1 MSRSFLS
8 SLLATAVPL
17 WFCASASLAADTASE
32 LIVTASRSGVAVPRY
47 LLGSS
52 VTVLD
57 ASTLVERQTR
67 EVADI
72 LRDVPGLA
80 VNVSPG
86 LTQIRMRG
94 AEANHT
100 LVLVDGI
107 EVSDPYY
114 GEFDFGTLIADDG
127 ARIEVLRG
135 QQSALYGSDAI
146 GGVVHYMSG
155 SGREAPG
162 VSLRAEAG
170 SFGSFNSAARWAGV
184 AQGLDYALSASVNT
198 RDGTPNSRTGSRKLG
213 KDALATTFKLSY
225 GLTDRLK
232 LTAVGRSGAV
242 QEDFNNSD
250 NNSPSKT
257 FGYIVDSP
265 GTYYRNNALYGLVRA
280 DWSGLDGRWTQAL
293 TLQAADTQR
302 WGYGQDRRTSGDEGK
317 RQKGS
322 YETSLLL
329 GSGAVQ
335 DRLTFAVD
343 QEREQFRN
351 TDPSGFAF
359 TGTKRLNN
367 TGIVAMIDHTVGDR
381 LAIGAS
387 IRRDLNDQFAD
398 ATTYR
403 VQASYQPL
411 AESRLH
417 AAVGSGIKNPGFYE
431 LFGYMDGR
439 YIGNAALKPERS
451 EGWEFGLEQA
461 LFDRMV
467 VLDAT
472 RFDSRLKDEIYTTY
486 PAPTYVAT
494 PANRKS
500 NSTQQGV
507 ELSAVAR
514 LTQDWRLNGAFTW
527 LKAREVGLEEVRR
540 PANIGSLA
548 LSWRHPSQVGG
559 VALVLRYNGQQTDVA
574 YTNPNYVPVRAR
586 LKAYTLVNLNGDYV
600 LSSAIK
606 LTARVENLT
615 DQTYE
620 ELFSF
625 RGRGRAAFVGISS
638 RF

>member
-17 WFCASASLAADTASE
+17 WLCASPSLAADSANE
-32 LIVTASRSGVAVPRY
+32 LIVTASRSGVAVPQH

-57 ASTLVERQTR
+57 ASTLSQRQTR
-67 EVADI
+67 EIADI

-107 EVSDPYY
+107 EVSDPFY
-114 GEFDFGTLIADDG
+114 GEFDFSTLIADDG

-146 GGVVHYMSG
+146 GGVIHYISG
-155 SGREAPG
+155 SGQDAPG

-170 SFGSFNSAARWAGV
+170 SFGTFNSAARWAGV
-184 AQGLDYALSASVNT
+184 EQGLDYALTASVNT

-213 KDALATTFKLSY
+213 KDALATAFKLSY
-225 GLTDRLK
+225 GLNDHLK
-232 LTAVGRSGAV
+232 LSAVGRYGAV

-250 NNSPSKT
+250 NNSRSKT
-257 FGYIVDSP
+257 FGYIVDTP
-265 GTYYRNNALYGLVRA
+265 GAYYRNSALYGLVRA

-293 TLQAADTQR
+293 TVQVADTDR
-302 WGYGQDRRTSGDEGK
+302 KGYKADKRSYGDQGK

-329 GSGAVQ
+329 GSGPVQ

-359 TGTKRLNN
+359 TGTRTLNN
-367 TGIVAMIDHTVGDR
+367 TGIVAMIDHTVGDK

-387 IRRDLNDQFAD
+387 VRRDLNDQFAD

-403 VQASYQPL
+403 VQGSYQVL
-411 AESRLH
+411 ADTRLH

-431 LFGYMDGR
+431 LYGYMDGR
-439 YIGNAALKPERS
+439 FIGNAALKPERS
-451 EGWEFGLEQA
+451 EGWEFGFEQA
-461 LFDRMV
+461 LFEQALT
-467 VLDAT
+467 LDIT

-507 ELSAVAR
+507 ELTAVAK
-514 LTQDWRLNGAFTW
+514 LAQDWRLNGAFTR
-527 LKAREVGLEEVRR
+527 LKAREAGLEEVRR

-559 VALVLRYNGQQTDVA
+559 VTLVARYNGQQTDLA

-586 LKAYTLVNLNGDYV
+586 LKAYTLVNLNGDYA
-600 LSSAIK
+600 LSPAIK

>member
-17 WFCASASLAADTASE
+17 WLCASPSLAADSAAE
-32 LIVTASRSGVAVPRY
+32 LIVTASRSGISVPQNR
-47 LLGSS
+47 LGSS

-57 ASTLVERQTR
+57 ASMLAERQTR
-67 EVADI
+67 DIADI

-114 GEFDFGTLIADDG
+114 GEFDFGSLIVDDG

-155 SGREAPG
+155 SGRDAPG
-162 VSLRAEAG
+162 VSLRTEAG
-170 SFGSFNSAARWAGV
+170 SFGSVNSAARWAGV
-184 AQGLDYALSASVNT
+184 EQRLDYALTASVNT
-198 RDGTPNSRTGSRKLG
+198 RDGTPNSRNGSRKLG
-213 KDALATTFKLSY
+213 KDALTTGLKLSY
-225 GLTDRLK
+225 GLNDHLK
-232 LTAVGRSGAV
+232 LTAVGRYGTV
-242 QEDFNNSD
+242 EEDINNSD
-250 NNSPSKT
+250 YDPSSRT
-257 FGYIVDSP
+257 FGYIVDSA
-265 GTYYRNNALYGLVRA
+265 GTYYRNSALYGLVRA
-280 DWSGLDGRWTQAL
+280 DWSGMDGRWTQAL
-293 TLQAADTQR
+293 TLQAADTDR
-302 WGYGQDRRTSGDEGK
+302 KGYSRDRRTSGDQGK

-329 GSGAVQ
+329 GSGSVQ

-367 TGIVAMIDHTVGDR
+367 TGIVAMIDHMVGDS

-387 IRRDLNDQFAD
+387 LRRDLNDQFAD
-398 ATTYR
+398 TTTYR
-403 VQASYQPL
+403 VQGSYQAL
-411 AESRLH
+411 ADTRLH

-431 LFGYMDGR
+431 LYGYMNGR
-439 YIGNAALKPERS
+439 FIGNAALKPERS
-451 EGWEFGLEQA
+451 EGWEFGFEQA
-461 LFDRMV
+461 LFDRALT
-467 VLDAT
+467 LDIT
-472 RFDSRLKDEIYTTY
+472 HFDSRLKDEIYTTY

-494 PANRKS
+494 PANRKT

-507 ELSAVAR
+507 ELTAAAR
-514 LTQDWRLNGAFTW
+514 LAQDWQLNGAFTW

-559 VALVLRYNGQQTDVA
+559 VTLVARYNGQQTDVA
-574 YTNPNYVPVRAR
+574 YTDPSYVPVRAR
-586 LKAYTLVNLNGDYV
+586 LKAYTLVNLNGDYA
-600 LSSAIK
+600 LSPAIK

-625 RGRGRAAFVGISS
+625 RGRGRAAFVGIST

>member
-17 WFCASASLAADTASE
+17 WLFASPSLAADSADE
-32 LIVTASRSGVAVPRY
+32 LIVTASRSGVAVPLH

-57 ASTLVERQTR
+57 ARTLAERQTR

-94 AEANHT
+94 TEANHT

-146 GGVVHYMSG
+146 GGVVHYISG
-155 SGREAPG
+155 SGQDAPG
-162 VSLRAEAG
+162 ASLRAEAG
-170 SFGSFNSAARWAGV
+170 SFGTFNSAARWAGV
-184 AQGLDYALSASVNT
+184 EQGLDYALSASVNT
-198 RDGTPNSRTGSRKLG
+198 RDGTPNSRNGSRNLG
-213 KDALATTFKLSY
+213 KDALAVAFKLSY
-225 GLTDRLK
+225 GLNDHLK
-232 LTAVGRSGAV
+232 LSAVGRRGAV

-250 NNSPSKT
+250 NNSRSKT

-265 GTYYRNNALYGLVRA
+265 GTYYRNNALYGLIRA
-280 DWSGLDGRWTQAL
+280 DWSGLDGRWIQAL
-293 TLQAADTQR
+293 SLQLADTDR
-302 WGYGQDRRTSGDEGK
+302 KSYSNDRRSSGDQGK

-329 GSGAVQ
+329 GSGPVQ

-343 QEREQFRN
+343 QEGEQFRN

-403 VQASYQPL
+403 VQANYQAL
-411 AESRLH
+411 AVTRLH
-417 AAVGSGIKNPGFYE
+417 AAVASGIKNPGFYE

-439 YIGNAALKPERS
+439 FIGNAALKPERS

-507 ELSAVAR
+507 ELTAVAR
-514 LTQDWRLNGAFTW
+514 LAQDWRLNGAFTW
-527 LKAREVGLEEVRR
+527 LKAREASLEEVRR

-559 VALVLRYNGQQTDVA
+559 VALVVRYNGQQTDVA

-586 LKAYTLVNLNGDYV
+586 LKAYTLVNLNGDFA
-600 LSSAIK
+600 LSPAIK

-625 RGRGRAAFVGISS
+625 RGRGRAAFVGIST
-638 RF
+638 RY

>member
-8 SLLATAVPL
+8 SLLATVVPL
-17 WFCASASLAADTASE
+17 WLCASPSHAADVADE
-32 LIVTASRSGVAVPRY
+32 LIVTASRSGVAVPQH

-57 ASTLVERQTR
+57 ANALTERQTR
-67 EVADI
+67 EIADI

-146 GGVVHYMSG
+146 GGVIHYISG
-155 SGREAPG
+155 SGQDAPG

-170 SFGSFNSAARWAGV
+170 SFGTFNSAARWAGV
-184 AQGLDYALSASVNT
+184 KQGLDYALTASVNT
-198 RDGTPNSRTGSRKLG
+198 LDGTPNSRTGSRKLG
-213 KDALATTFKLSY
+213 KDALSTAFKLSY
-225 GLTDRLK
+225 GLNDHLK
-232 LTAVGRSGAV
+232 LTAVGRYGSV
-242 QEDFNNSD
+242 QEDINNSD
-250 NNSPSKT
+250 NNSRSKT

-265 GTYYRNNALYGLVRA
+265 GSQYRNNALYGLVRA

-293 TLQAADTQR
+293 TLQVADTDR
-302 WGYGQDRRTSGDEGK
+302 KGYSRDRRTSGDQGK

-329 GSGAVQ
+329 GSGPVQ
-335 DRLTFAVD
+335 DRLTLAVD
-343 QEREQFRN
+343 AEREQFRN

-367 TGIVAMIDHTVGDR
+367 TGIVAMVDHTVGDK
-381 LAIGAS
+381 LAVGAS

-403 VQASYQPL
+403 VQGSYQAL
-411 AESRLH
+411 AETRLH
-417 AAVGSGIKNPGFYE
+417 AAIGSGIKNPGFYE

-439 YIGNAALKPERS
+439 FIGNAALKPERS
-451 EGWEFGLEQA
+451 EGWELGLEQS
-461 LFDRMV
+461 LFDRAFT
-467 VLDAT
+467 LDIT

-507 ELSAVAR
+507 ELTAVAK
-514 LTQDWRLNGAFTW
+514 LAQDWRLNGAFTW
-527 LKAREVGLEEVRR
+527 LKAREAGLEEARR
-540 PANIGSLA
+540 PANIGSVA
-548 LSWRHPSQVGG
+548 LSWRHPSQNGG
-559 VALVLRYNGQQTDVA
+559 LALVARYNGQQTDLA
-574 YTNPNYVPVRAR
+574 YIDPSYVPVRAR
-586 LKAYTLVNLNGDYV
+586 LKAYTLVNLNGDYA
-600 LSSAIK
+600 LSPAIK

>member
-1 MSRSFLS
+1 MSRYFLS

-17 WFCASASLAADTASE
+17 WLCASPSLAADSAAE
-32 LIVTASRSGVAVPRY
+32 LIVTASRSGVAVPQH

-57 ASTLVERQTR
+57 AKVLTERQTR
-67 EVADI
+67 DVADI

-94 AEANHT
+94 TEANHT

-114 GEFDFGTLIADDG
+114 GEFDFGTLIADDA

-146 GGVVHYMSG
+146 GGVIHYMSG
-155 SGREAPG
+155 SGQDAPG
-162 VSLRAEAG
+162 ASLRAEAG
-170 SFGSFNSAARWAGV
+170 SFGSFNSAARLAGV
-184 AQGLDYALSASVNT
+184 EKGLDYALTTSVNT
-198 RDGTPNSRTGSRKLG
+198 RDGTPNSRNGSRKLG
-213 KDALATTFKLSY
+213 KDALATAFKLSY

-232 LTAVGRSGAV
+232 LTAVGRYGAV

-250 NNSPSKT
+250 SNSRSKT

-265 GTYYRNNALYGLVRA
+265 GTHYRNYALYGLVRA
-280 DWSGLDGRWTQAL
+280 DWSGQDGRWTQAL
-293 TLQAADTQR
+293 TVQVADTNR
-302 WGYGQDRRTSGDEGK
+302 KGYSANERTYGDQGK

-329 GSGAVQ
+329 GSGPVQ

-403 VQASYQPL
+403 VQTSYQAL
-411 AESRLH
+411 ANTRLH

-439 YIGNAALKPERS
+439 FIGNAALKPEQS

-472 RFDSRLKDEIYTTY
+472 RFDNRLKDEIYTTY

-507 ELSAVAR
+507 ELTAVAR
-514 LTQDWRLNGAFTW
+514 LAQDWRLNGAFTW

-559 VALVLRYNGQQTDVA
+559 VTLVARYNGQQSDVA

-586 LKAYTLVNLNGDYV
+586 LKSYTLVNLNGDYA
-600 LSSAIK
+600 LSPAIK

>member
-17 WFCASASLAADTASE
+17 WLCASPSLAADSAAE
-32 LIVTASRSGVAVPRY
+32 LIVTASRSGVAVPQH

-57 ASTLVERQTR
+57 ASTLAERQTR
-67 EVADI
+67 DVADI

-94 AEANHT
+94 GEANHT

-107 EVSDPYY
+107 EVSDPFY
-114 GEFDFGTLIADDG
+114 GEFDFGTLMADDG

-146 GGVVHYMSG
+146 GGVIHYMSG
-155 SGREAPG
+155 SGRDAPG
-162 VSLRAEAG
+162 ASLRAEAG
-170 SFGSFNSAARWAGV
+170 SFGTVNSAARWAG
-184 AQGLDYALSASVNT
+184 ATQGLDYALTASLT
-198 RDGTPNSRTGSRKLG
+198 SRDGTSNSRNGSRKLG
-213 KDALATTFKLSY
+213 KDALATAFKLSY
-225 GLTDRLK
+225 GLNDNLK
-232 LTAVGRSGAV
+232 LTAVGRYGAV
-242 QEDFNNSD
+242 QEDINSSD
-250 NNSPSKT
+250 NNPASKT
-257 FGYIVDSP
+257 FGYIVDSA
-265 GTYYRNNALYGLVRA
+265 GTQYRNIGLYGLIRA
-280 DWSGLDGRWTQAL
+280 DWSGLDGRWTQSL
-293 TLQAADTQR
+293 TLQAADTDR
-302 WGYGQDRRTSGDEGK
+302 KGYSDDRRSSGDQGK

-329 GSGAVQ
+329 GSGPVQ
-335 DRLTFAVD
+335 NRLTFAVD

-403 VQASYQPL
+403 VQGSYL
-411 AESRLH
+411 ALANTRLH

-439 YIGNAALKPERS
+439 FIGNAALKPERS
-451 EGWEFGLEQA
+451 EGWEFGFEQA
-461 LFDRMV
+461 LFDRAV
-467 VLDAT
+467 VLDVT

-507 ELSAVAR
+507 ELTAVAR
-514 LTQDWRLNGAFTW
+514 LAQDWRLNGAFTW

-540 PANIGSLA
+540 PGNIGSLA
-548 LSWRHPSQVGG
+548 LSWRHPSQAGG
-559 VALVLRYNGQQTDVA
+559 VALVARYNGQQTDVA
-574 YTNPNYVPVRAR
+574 YTDPSYVPVRAR
-586 LKAYTLVNLNGDYV
+586 LKSYTLINLNGDYA
-600 LSSAIK
+600 LSPAIK

>member
-8 SLLATAVPL
+8 SLLATVVPL
-17 WFCASASLAADTASE
+17 WLCASPSHAAEITNE
-32 LIVTASRSGVAVPRY
+32 LIVTASRSGVAVPQR

-57 ASTLVERQTR
+57 ASALSERQTR

-94 AEANHT
+94 TEANHT

-114 GEFDFGTLIADDG
+114 GEFDFGTLMADDG

-146 GGVVHYMSG
+146 GGVIHYISG
-155 SGREAPG
+155 SGRDAPG
-162 VSLRAEAG
+162 VSLRAETG
-170 SFGSFNSAARWAGV
+170 SFGTLNGAARWAGLE
-184 AQGLDYALSASVNT
+184 QGLDYALTASVNS

-213 KDALATTFKLSY
+213 KDALTTGFKLSY
-225 GLTDRLK
+225 GLNDQLK
-232 LTAVGRSGAV
+232 LTAVGRYGTV
-242 QEDFNNSD
+242 KEDINNSD
-250 NNSPSKT
+250 NDSSSRT
-257 FGYIVDSP
+257 FGYIIDSA
-265 GTYYRNNALYGLVRA
+265 GTYYRNTALYGLVRA
-280 DWSGLDGRWTQAL
+280 DWSGWEGRWTQAL
-293 TLQAADTQR
+293 TLQVADTQR
-302 WGYGQDRRTSGDEGK
+302 KGYSQDLRTSGDQGGRE
-317 RQKGS
+317 KGS

-329 GSGAVQ
+329 GSGTTQ

-343 QEREQFRN
+343 AEREQFRN
-351 TDPSGFAF
+351 TDPSGYAF
-359 TGTKRLNN
+359 TGTRRLNN
-367 TGIVAMIDHTVGDR
+367 TGLVAMIDHTVGDR

-403 VQASYQPL
+403 VQGSYQAL
-411 AESRLH
+411 AETRLH
-417 AAVGSGIKNPGFYE
+417 AAMGSGIKNPGFYE

-439 YIGNAALKPERS
+439 FIGNAALRPERS
-451 EGWEFGLEQA
+451 EGWEIGFEQT
-461 LFDRMV
+461 LFDRAL
-467 VLDAT
+467 VLDLT

-500 NSTQQGV
+500 NSTQVGL
-507 ELSAVAR
+507 ELTAMAR
-514 LTQDWRLNGAFTW
+514 LASDWHLNGAYTW

-548 LSWRHPSQVGG
+548 LSWRAPSQVGG
-559 VALVLRYNGQQTDVA
+559 LALVVRYNGPQTDLA
-574 YTNPNYVPVRAR
+574 YTDPSYEPVRAR
-586 LKAYTLVNLNGDYV
+586 LKSYTLVNLNGDYA
-600 LSSAIK
+600 LTPAIK
-606 LTARVENLT
+606 LTARAENLL

>member
-1 MSRSFLS
+1 MSRTLLS
-8 SLLATAVPL
+8 SLLATVVPL
-17 WFCASASLAADTASE
+17 WLCASPSLAADFADE
-32 LIVTASRSGVAVPRY
+32 LIVTASRSGVAVPQH

-57 ASTLVERQTR
+57 ASILAERQTR
-67 EVADI
+67 DVADI

-80 VNVSPG
+80 VNISPG

-94 AEANHT
+94 TEANHT

-146 GGVVHYMSG
+146 GGVIHYISG
-155 SGREAPG
+155 SGHDAPG

-170 SFGSFNSAARWAGV
+170 SFGTVNSAARWAG
-184 AQGLDYALSASVNT
+184 ATQGLDYALTASLT
-198 RDGTPNSRTGSRKLG
+198 SRDGTPNSRSGSRKLG
-213 KDALATTFKLSY
+213 KDALATAFKLSY
-225 GLTDRLK
+225 GLNDHLK
-232 LTAVGRSGAV
+232 LTAVGRYGAV
-242 QEDFNNSD
+242 QEDINNSD
-250 NNSPSKT
+250 NDPDSKT

-265 GTYYRNNALYGLVRA
+265 GTGYRNIGLYGLVRA
-280 DWSGLDGRWTQAL
+280 DWSGLDGRWTQSL
-293 TLQAADTQR
+293 TLQAADTDR
-302 WGYGQDRRTSGDEGK
+302 KGYGDGSRTSGDQGK

-329 GSGAVQ
+329 GSGSVQ

-359 TGTKRLNN
+359 TGTRRLNN
-367 TGIVAMIDHTVGDR
+367 TGLVAMIDHTVGDR

-403 VQASYQPL
+403 VQGSYL
-411 AESRLH
+411 ALANTRLH

-439 YIGNAALKPERS
+439 FIGNAALKPEWS
-451 EGWEFGLEQA
+451 EGWEFGFEQA
-461 LFDRMV
+461 LFDRAV
-467 VLDAT
+467 VLDIT

-486 PAPTYVAT
+486 LAPTYVAT

-507 ELSAVAR
+507 ELTAVAR
-514 LTQDWRLNGAFTW
+514 LAQDWRLNGTYTW
-527 LKAREVGLEEVRR
+527 LEAREVGLEEVRR

-548 LSWRHPSQVGG
+548 LSWLHPSQVGG
-559 VALVLRYNGQQTDVA
+559 VALVVRYNGQQTDLA
-574 YTNPNYVPVRAR
+574 YTDPSYVPVRAR
-586 LKAYTLVNLNGDYV
+586 LKSYTLINLNGDYT
-600 LSSAIK
+600 LSPAIK

>member
-8 SLLATAVPL
+8 SLLATVVPL
-17 WFCASASLAADTASE
+17 WLCANPSHAAEITNE
-32 LIVTASRSGVAVPRY
+32 LIVTASRSGVAVPQR

-57 ASTLVERQTR
+57 ANALSERQTR

-94 AEANHT
+94 GEANHT

-114 GEFDFGTLIADDG
+114 GEFDFGTLMADDG

-146 GGVVHYMSG
+146 GGVIHYLSG
-155 SGREAPG
+155 SGRDAPG
-162 VSLRAEAG
+162 VSLRAETG
-170 SFGSFNSAARWAGV
+170 SFGAINSAARWAGV
-184 AQGLDYALSASVNT
+184 AQGLDYALTASVNS
-198 RDGTPNSRTGSRKLG
+198 RDGTPNSRGGSRKLG
-213 KDALATTFKLSY
+213 KDGLTTGLKLSY
-225 GLTDRLK
+225 RLSDNLK
-232 LTAVGRSGAV
+232 LTAVGRYGTV
-242 QEDFNNSD
+242 EEDINKSD
-250 NNSPSKT
+250 DDTASTT
-257 FGYIVDSP
+257 FGYIIDSA
-265 GTYYRNNALYGLVRA
+265 GTYYRNSALYGLVRA
-280 DWSGLDGRWTQAL
+280 DWSGWEGRWTQAL
-293 TLQAADTQR
+293 TLQVADTKR
-302 WGYGQDRRTSGDEGK
+302 KGYSQNVRTSGDEGQ

-329 GSGAVQ
+329 RTGTVQ
-335 DRLTFAVD
+335 DRLTFAID

-351 TDPSGFAF
+351 TDPSGYAF
-359 TGTKRLNN
+359 TGSRRLTN

-381 LAIGAS
+381 LALGAS

-403 VQASYQPL
+403 VQGSYQAL
-411 AESRLH
+411 AETRLH
-417 AAVGSGIKNPGFYE
+417 AAIGSGIKNPGFYE
-431 LFGYMDGR
+431 LFGYEDGR
-439 YIGNAALKPERS
+439 FIGNSGLKPERS
-451 EGWEFGLEQA
+451 EGWEIGLEQA
-461 LFDRMV
+461 LFDRAL
-467 VLDAT
+467 VLDVT
-472 RFDSRLKDEIYTTY
+472 RFDSRLSDEIYTTY
-486 PAPTYVAT
+486 PAPDYVAT
-494 PANRKS
+494 PANRKN
-500 NSTQQGV
+500 NSTQVGL

-514 LTQDWRLNGAFTW
+514 LAQDWRLNGAYSW
-527 LKAREVGLEEVRR
+527 LRAREVGLEEVRR

-548 LSWRHPSQVGG
+548 LSWRAPSQVGG
-559 VALVLRYNGQQTDVA
+559 MALVLRYNGQQTDLA
-574 YTNPNYVPVRAR
+574 FTDPSYVPVRAR
-586 LKAYTLVNLNGDYV
+586 LKSYTLVNLTGDYA
-600 LSSAIK
+600 LSPAVK
-606 LTARVENLT
+606 LTARIENLL

-625 RGRGRAAFVGISS
+625 QGRGRALFVGISS

>member
-17 WFCASASLAADTASE
+17 WLCASPSLAADSAAE
-32 LIVTASRSGVAVPRY
+32 LIVTASRSGVAVPQD

-57 ASTLVERQTR
+57 ASTLAERQTR

-107 EVSDPYY
+107 EVSDPFY

-146 GGVVHYMSG
+146 GGVVHYLSG
-155 SGREAPG
+155 GGREASG
-162 VSLRAEAG
+162 VSLRTEAG

-184 AQGLDYALSASVNT
+184 EQRLDYALTASVNT
-198 RDGTPNSRTGSRKLG
+198 RDGTPNSRNGSRKLG
-213 KDALATTFKLSY
+213 KDALTTGLKLSY
-225 GLTDRLK
+225 GLNDHLK
-232 LTAVGRSGAV
+232 LTAVGRYGTV
-242 QEDFNNSD
+242 EEDINNSD
-250 NNSPSKT
+250 YDPSSRT
-257 FGYIVDSP
+257 FGYIVDSA
-265 GTYYRNNALYGLVRA
+265 GTFYRNSALYGLVRA
-280 DWSGLDGRWTQAL
+280 DWSGMDGRWTQAL
-293 TLQAADTQR
+293 ILQAADTR
-302 WGYGQDRRTSGDEGK
+302 RRGYNQDRRTSGDEGK

-322 YETSLLL
+322 YETSLVL
-329 GSGAVQ
+329 GSGPVQ

-343 QEREQFRN
+343 QEREEFRN

-367 TGIVAMIDHTVGDR
+367 TGIVAMIDHTVGDM

-398 ATTYR
+398 VTTYR
-403 VQASYQPL
+403 IQGSYQAL
-411 AESRLH
+411 ADTRLH

-439 YIGNAALKPERS
+439 FIGNAALRPERS
-451 EGWEFGLEQA
+451 EGWEIGFEQA
-461 LFDRMV
+461 LFDRALL
-467 VLDAT
+467 LDLT

-507 ELSAVAR
+507 ELTVAAR
-514 LTQDWRLNGAFTW
+514 LAQDWRLNGAFTW
-527 LKAREVGLEEVRR
+527 LKAREVRLEEVRR

-559 VALVLRYNGQQTDVA
+559 VTLVARYNGQQTDLA
-574 YTNPNYVPVRAR
+574 YTDPSYVPVRAR
-586 LKAYTLVNLNGDYV
+586 LKAYTLVNLNGDYA
-600 LSSAIK
+600 LSPAIK

-625 RGRGRAAFVGISS
+625 RGRGRAAFVGIST